1 MGTIFAILHMFGKVP
16 FAKELFIRVDRGV
29 EISFLI
35 IFRIFVGMLLGPA
48 LVLFFNTLI
57 MSHISY
63 GLIDFIEKL
72 LLFGVFR
79 YCA

>member
-1 MGTIFAILHMFGKVP
+1 MGTIFAILHMFGKVQ
-16 FAKELFIRVDRGV
+16 FAKELFIRADRGV
-29 EISFLI
+29 EINFLI

-48 LVLFFNTLI
+48 LVLFFNALI
-57 MSHISY
+57 MSHISH